1 MADERSGDTPESF
14 SSNNCTCTTYS
25 TTYYYRRKKNKKI
38 PENNNFDNNRRL
50 IISLI
55 ILDYDEIK
63 KLILVVLYTAIGA
76 VSYIMNNNG

>member
-25 TTYYYRRKKNKKI
+25 TTYYYRKKNKKNTRI
-38 PENNNFDNNRRL
+38 IIILIIIRRL
-50 IISLI
+50 IISL